1 MDWQNLFCYR
11 VGQTEIINIIAVAQ
25 KENVN
30 IFKLLKDKS
39 STVYG

>member
-11 VGQTEIINIIAVAQ
+11 VSLAEIINIIAVAQ
-25 KENVN
+25 KQNVN